1 MIAAIPAE
9 DRPTI
14 IAQEIPAHL
23 APKKRAAYWDDP
35 LAWYDAPRV
44 CLSCGAKT
52 NTAGELPC
60 GH

>member
-14 IAQEIPAHL
+14 ISIEVPGQLFTGNIKVSGIVLHSL
-23 APKKRAAYWDDP
+23 P
-35 LAWYDAPRV
+35 LT